1 MAKTVLKLL
10 LPSLVTRRRL
20 LNGKDEE
27 ETDAEHGPQSKKEDM
42 IFSWYRALT
51 RVCCVV
57 WTSQGEKRLPSSVEP
72 PRLVLTTKIKSGS
85 EYEF

>member
-1 MAKTVLKLL
+1 MIGLMATTSGANTPPSLTFPMDTIFKAFFPDAVFLRLWCVAKTVLKLL

-42 IFSWYRALT
+42 IF
-51 RVCCVV
+51 
-57 WTSQGEKRLPSSVEP
+57 
-72 PRLVLTTKIKSGS
+72 
-85 EYEF
+85 